1 MNVSK
6 LDITRSIDTCGEVC
20 PMNMVKT
27 KIALKDLHAGE
38 LLQVTLH
45 GGEPIRNV
53 SRSVKEEEEEEEEGH
68 RIIKLEKQDDERFV
82 MLIEKS
88 A

>member
-1 MNVSK
+1 MNVLK
-6 LDITRSIDTCGEVC
+6 LDITRSIDTCDEVC

-27 KIALKDLHAGE
+27 KIALKDLNVGE

-53 SRSVKEEEEEEEEGH
+53 SRSVKDEGH
-68 RIIKLEKQDDERFV
+68 RIIKLDKQDDDIFI
-82 MLIEKS
+82 MLIEKG

>member
-1 MNVSK
+1 MNVLK
-6 LDITRSIDTCGEVC
+6 LDITKSIDTCGDVC

-27 KIALKDLHAGE
+27 KFALKDLSPGE
-38 LLQVTLH
+38 VLQVTLH
-45 GGEPIRNV
+45 AGEPIRNV
-53 SRSVKEEEEEEEEGH
+53 SRSVKEEGH
-68 RIIKLEKQDDERFV
+68 RIIKLDKQDDERFV

>member
-27 KIALKDLHAGE
+27 KIALKDLNAGE
-38 LLQVTLH
+38 VLQVTLH

-53 SRSVKEEEEEEEEGH
+53 SRSVKEEGH
-68 RIIKLEKQDDERFV
+68 RIIKLEKQDDERFI

>member
-53 SRSVKEEEEEEEEGH
+53 SRSVKEEGH

>member
-1 MNVSK
+1 MSVSK
-6 LDITRSIDTCGEVC
+6 LDITKSIDTCDDVC

-27 KIALKDLHAGE
+27 KFALKDINPGE

-45 GGEPIRNV
+45 AGEPVRNV
-53 SRSVKEEEEEEEEGH
+53 SRSVKDEGH
-68 RIIKLEKQDDERFV
+68 RIIKLDKQDDDIFI
-82 MLIEKS
+82 MLIEKG